1 MESKDRREIN
11 LKSRIFAAV
20 LLVLGLILL
29 ARLAWIQIIESD
41 IYQTSAASNRTRLL
55 TIKAARG
62 DIVSA
67 DGVVMATDQPV
78 FQVNVNS
85 QTLDGLEDEERA
97 NVISSLVNILADPEV
112 TAESIEQALKDNR
125 YRKYKPVMIKS
136 NLDMQTVSEIEAH
149 RLELPGV
156 SVTTEPKRVYLQDE
170 VAGHVI
176 GYLGE
181 VNQEELDAN
190 ENYKLGDLVGKIGVE
205 KSYDEYLRGE
215 DGVQQVEV
223 DVYNNAVGEVTT
235 VDASSGNDVFLT
247 IDYELQKS
255 MEDAF
260 DKVIS
265 DLQRNSRSDKAGAG
279 AAVLLDVKTGKVLAM
294 VSRPND
300 KVTQQ
305 NRAIQGR
312 YIPGSTFKPV
322 TLTAALEN
330 KKVTTTERIY
340 NPGRYWEAPYIK
352 STAPIGYYTLYGA
365 TAKSDNV
372 FFQELG
378 RRVGVDAIGL
388 AGTELGL
395 DGYTGVDLPYESKGE
410 RVTEGLPTRSK
421 INAYNSWAAET
432 KSAYY
437 DKIIENTTAEYEKNI
452 AAATTD
458 SEKKTIERKYK
469 NTLAQLKAQKAIDV
483 KWVSE
488 WHASDTYNVAI
499 GQGRQNYTPLQ
510 LARYCATIA
519 NGGKIMKPYVVDH
532 VQDKN
537 GNVILKNEPELIAH
551 SAVSDN
557 TFKIVEDA
565 MTGVSQPGGTAYIIF
580 YDFPPEIKVAAKTGT
595 SQPGQASYKSG
606 KKEYY
611 DGIFIAYAPAD
622 DPQVA
627 FAAVVEYG
635 YSGNGSGGRICRE
648 VFKKYFGLE

>member
-1 MESKDRREIN
+1 MENKDRREII
-11 LKSRIFAAV
+11 LKSKIFAAV
-20 LLVLGLILL
+20 LLAMGLVLIL
-29 ARLAWIQIIESD
+29 RLAWLQIFQSD
-41 IYQTSAASNRTRLL
+41 VYQVSAASNRTRLL
-55 TIKAARG
+55 TVKAARG
-62 DIVSA
+62 DIVTA
-67 DGVVMATDQPV
+67 DGIVMATDQPV
-78 FQVNVNS
+78 FQVNVNT
-85 QTLDGLEDEERA
+85 QTLGGLKDEER
-97 NVISSLVNILADPEV
+97 NQVIASLVKILNDPAV
-112 TAESIEQALKDNR
+112 TVESIEQSIKDNR
-125 YRKYKPVMIKS
+125 YRKYKPITIKT
-136 NLDMQTVSEIEAH
+136 NLDIQTVSEIEAR

-156 SVTTEPKRVYLQDE
+156 SVSTEPKRVYLQGE
-170 VAGHVI
+170 TAGHVI

-181 VNQEELDAN
+181 VNQEELASN
-190 ENYKLGDLVGKIGVE
+190 ENYKLGDYIGKIGVE

-215 DGVQQVEV
+215 DGVRQVEV

-235 VDASSGNDVFLT
+235 VDAVSGNDVFLT
-247 IDYELQKS
+247 IDYELQQT

-260 DKVIS
+260 DQVIANLKS
-265 DLQRNSRSDKAGAG
+265 NSRSDKAGAG
-279 AAVLLDVKTGKVLAM
+279 AAVLLEVKTGKVLAM

-330 KKVTTTERIY
+330 KKITKTERIY

-352 STAPIGYYTLYGA
+352 STAPVGYYNLYTA

-388 AGTELGL
+388 AGAELGL
-395 DGYTGVDLPYESKGE
+395 DGYTGIDLPYESKGE

-432 KSAYY
+432 KTAYY
-437 DKIIENTTAEYEKNI
+437 DRIIENTTAEYERNL
-452 AAATTD
+452 AAATNESD
-458 SEKKTIERKYK
+458 KKSIERKYK
-469 NTLAQLKAQKAIDV
+469 NTMAQLKAQKAIDV

-537 GNVILKNEPELIAH
+537 GNVILQNEPELIAH
-551 SAVSDN
+551 SAISED
-557 TFKIVEDA
+557 TLKTVEAA
-565 MTGVSQPGGTAYIIF
+565 MAGVSQPGGTAYSVF

-595 SQPGQASYKSG
+595 SQPGQASYKTG

-622 DPQVA
+622 DPQIA

-648 VFKKYFGLE
+648 VFKKYFGLN

>member
-62 DIVSA
+62 DIVSV

-181 VNQEELDAN
+181 VNQEELNAN

-223 DVYNNAVGEVTT
+223 DVHNNAVGEVTT

-247 IDYELQKS
+247 IRLRI
-255 MEDAF
+255 A
-260 DKVIS
+260 KV
-265 DLQRNSRSDKAGAG
+265 D
-279 AAVLLDVKTGKVLAM
+279 
-294 VSRPND
+294 
-300 KVTQQ
+300 
-305 NRAIQGR
+305 
-312 YIPGSTFKPV
+312 
-322 TLTAALEN
+322 
-330 KKVTTTERIY
+330 
-340 NPGRYWEAPYIK
+340 
-352 STAPIGYYTLYGA
+352 
-365 TAKSDNV
+365 
-372 FFQELG
+372 
-378 RRVGVDAIGL
+378 
-388 AGTELGL
+388 
-395 DGYTGVDLPYESKGE
+395 
-410 RVTEGLPTRSK
+410 
-421 INAYNSWAAET
+421 
-432 KSAYY
+432 
-437 DKIIENTTAEYEKNI
+437 
-452 AAATTD
+452 
-458 SEKKTIERKYK
+458 
-469 NTLAQLKAQKAIDV
+469 
-483 KWVSE
+483 
-488 WHASDTYNVAI
+488 
-499 GQGRQNYTPLQ
+499 
-510 LARYCATIA
+510 
-519 NGGKIMKPYVVDH
+519 
-532 VQDKN
+532 
-537 GNVILKNEPELIAH
+537 
-551 SAVSDN
+551 
-557 TFKIVEDA
+557 
-565 MTGVSQPGGTAYIIF
+565 
-580 YDFPPEIKVAAKTGT
+580 
-595 SQPGQASYKSG
+595 
-606 KKEYY
+606 
-611 DGIFIAYAPAD
+611 
-622 DPQVA
+622 
-627 FAAVVEYG
+627 
-635 YSGNGSGGRICRE
+635 GGR
-648 VFKKYFGLE
+648 F

>member
-112 TAESIEQALKDNR
+112 TAESIEQELKDNR

-565 MTGVSQPGGTAYIIF
+565 MTGVSQPGGTAYSIF

>member
-181 VNQEELDAN
+181 VNQEELNAN

-247 IDYELQKS
+247 IDYELQQS

-532 VQDKN
+532 VQYKN

-565 MTGVSQPGGTAYIIF
+565 MTGVSQPGGTAYSIF